1 MACGREL
8 LLDPMVAVPTVVV
21 VAVDAGIGTT
31 NVVGVVAVGE
41 NSIVVEVVD
50 DVDPRIAAVGAVVVV
65 VVVVADDDAAAATVG
80 QYIEMVFAH

>member
-8 LLDPMVAVPTVVV
+8 LLDPMVAVPIV
-21 VAVDAGIGTT
+21 VAVLAAGIGTT

-41 NSIVVEVVD
+41 SSIVVEVVD